1 MSSIEISPDDLPE
14 KDNANS
20 GMTTAA
26 WVTNIGIVV
35 SVLVGAIGMAFPIW
49 PVVWVAVGMVVV
61 SLILGAVLRALGH
74 GQPLK

>member
-1 MSSIEISPDDLPE
+1 MSSIEITPENLPDQ
-14 KDNANS
+14 DNSNQ

-26 WVTNIGIVV
+26 WVTNVGIVV
-35 SVLVGAIGMAFPIW
+35 AVLVGAIGMSFPNW
-49 PVVWVAVGMVVV
+49 PVVWVGVGLVAV